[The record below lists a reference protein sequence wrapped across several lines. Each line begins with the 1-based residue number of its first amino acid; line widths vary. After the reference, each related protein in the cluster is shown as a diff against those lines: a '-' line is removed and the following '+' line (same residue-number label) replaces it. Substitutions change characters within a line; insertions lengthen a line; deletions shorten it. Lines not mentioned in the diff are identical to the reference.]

1 MKTIKS
7 NYIKVI
13 NNRIYD
19 HMGLKYSV
27 TPEWRGIISDNKLL
41 IPFWDVYHTTPL
53 QDYFNE
59 CKVPYKVISKLFATN
74 DIYNCWAGY
83 IEIDSKHI
91 MIT

>member
-27 TPEWRGIISDNKLL
+27 TPEWRGIISDNKL
-41 IPFWDVYHTTPL
+41 
-53 QDYFNE
+53 
-59 CKVPYKVISKLFATN
+59 
-74 DIYNCWAGY
+74 
-83 IEIDSKHI
+83 
-91 MIT
+91 